1 VDKPKERM
9 MLLNGLERGFTEDVI
24 KKTKDPRLGRDEGGA
39 FVYTTSENIK
49 VYFDEFYAFLEKID
63 KRSAKELE
71 SLNKKIGTTADDH
84 EESLAF
90 YRAKKIIVE
99 QLAKNIIQYYTD
111 GANIS
116 SIMTPWCFGTV
127 VLEKVEI
134 YRDKISKGLVQ
145 DANIPEYPFYVLQY
159 MDEIY
164 KKELLDIFEFPEKA
178 FSMRWQYTE
187 LLKRYSKVLSNVS
200 NSLQNVLSMIKSYG
214 Q

>member
-1 VDKPKERM
+1 
-9 MLLNGLERGFTEDVI
+9 MLSNGLEKGFNEEVI
-24 KKTKDPRLGRDEGGA
+24 KVAKEPRLGRDEGGA
-39 FVYTTSENIK
+39 FVYTISENVK
-49 VYFDEFYAFLEKID
+49 VYFEEYYSFLEKTEI
-63 KRSAKELE
+63 RAQKELD
-71 SLNKKIGTTADDH
+71 SLTKKIESTPSDH
-84 EESLAF
+84 DESLAF

-99 QLAKNIIQYYTD
+99 QLLKNIYHYYTD
-111 GANIS
+111 NSNVTA
-116 SIMTPWCFGTV
+116 IMTPWCFGTV

-145 DANIPEYPFYVLQY
+145 DPNIPEYPFYVLQY

-164 KKELLDIFEFPEKA
+164 KKSLLEIFEFPDKA

>member
-1 VDKPKERM
+1 
-9 MLLNGLERGFTEDVI
+9 MLTNGLERGFTEDII
-24 KKTKDPRLGRDEGGA
+24 KKTKDPRLGRDDGGA
-39 FVYTTSENIK
+39 YVYTTSENIK
-49 VYFDEFYAFLEKID
+49 VYIDEFYNFLESTES
-63 KRSAKELE
+63 RVAKELDSLTQKIE
-71 SLNKKIGTTADDH
+71 STPSDH
-84 EESLAF
+84 EETLAF
-90 YRAKKIIVE
+90 YRAKKIIIE
-99 QLAKNIIQYYTD
+99 QLQKNLYQYYGD
-111 GANIS
+111 AANIS

-134 YRDKISKGLVQ
+134 YRDKISKGLVL
-145 DANIPEYPFYVLQY
+145 DSNIPEYPFYVLQY

-164 KKELLDIFEFPEKA
+164 KKTLLEIFDFPDKA